1 MFSLAGKVALV
12 TGASRGI
19 GRAIALALARQ
30 GADVAVCAR
39 TESALQEVAG
49 EVTSLGRRAFA
60 AVADLADRSSADRV
74 VAETVDALGRLD
86 ILVNNA
92 GITRDGLAM
101 RMKDEDFDA
110 VVQTN
115 LGGTFA
121 FTRAAA
127 RIMIKQRAGRLIH
140 ISSVVGVKGNAGQ
153 ANYAASKAGIIGLS
167 LSMAKEL
174 AGRGITSNAVAPGF
188 VSTEMTASLPAEY
201 QTKLLEAIPVG
212 RFGEPEDVA
221 AVVCFLASDEARY
234 VNGAVIQVD
243 GGMRL

>member
-1 MFSLAGKVALV
+1 MFSLADKVALV

-19 GRAIALALARQ
+19 GRAVALALARQ

-39 TESALQEVAG
+39 TESALRDVAA
-49 EVTSLGRRAFA
+49 EIESLGRRSLVC
-60 AVADLADRSSADRV
+60 VADLADRSSADRV
-74 VAETVDALGRLD
+74 VAATVEAFQRLD

-92 GITRDGLAM
+92 GITRDGLVM

-115 LGGTFA
+115 LGGAFA

-127 RIMIKQRAGRLIH
+127 RIMIKQRSGRLIH

-153 ANYAASKAGIIGLS
+153 ANYAASKAGMIGLS
-167 LSMAKEL
+167 LSVAKEL
-174 AGRGITSNAVAPGF
+174 AGRGITSNVVAPGF
-188 VSTEMTASLPAEY
+188 ISTEMTASLSAEY
-201 QTKLLEAIPVG
+201 REKLLEMIPIG
-212 RFGEPEDVA
+212 YFGEPEDVA
-221 AVVCFLASDEARY
+221 AVVCFLASEEARY
-234 VNGAVIQVD
+234 VNGEVIQVD